1 MIRKATDAPFY
12 LLKARQSIINDTF
25 CLFLDETTKVQYQ
38 FHYNERLG
46 MLNSE

>member
-12 LLKARQSIINDTF
+12 LLKAPKSIINDTF
-25 CLFLDETTKVQYQ
+25 CLFLDEATKAQYL

-46 MLNSE
+46 MLNFE